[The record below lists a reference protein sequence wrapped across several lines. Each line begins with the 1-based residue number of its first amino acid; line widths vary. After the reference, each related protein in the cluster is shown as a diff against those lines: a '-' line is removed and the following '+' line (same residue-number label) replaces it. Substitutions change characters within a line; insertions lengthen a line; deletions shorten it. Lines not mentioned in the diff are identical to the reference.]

1 MTETVVI
8 TGASAGIGRATAELF
23 GRRGAN
29 VVLIARGEDGL
40 EAAADAVRS
49 AGGSALAV
57 PTDVADFD
65 AVERAAEQA
74 EDRFGPIDVW
84 VNVAFTSVFAP
95 FWEIKPD
102 EFRRVTEVSYL
113 GFVHGTMAALARMRP
128 RDRGTIVQVGS
139 ALGYRAIPLQSAY
152 CGAKHAVNGFTESVR
167 CELLHEGSKVRITVV
182 QMPAVN
188 TPQFSW
194 VLSRLPRHPQPVPP
208 IYQPEVAAQGVVFAA
223 DHADRKEHWVGASTA
238 GTILAQ
244 KFAAPVLDR
253 YLARTGFDSQQTSEP
268 VEPGRPNNLWQ
279 PVDQSPGSDE
289 GAHGVFDDRA
299 HARSAQLTVTERVE
313 EAGATVRRAL
323 GSLLDAA
330 RARTPQ
336 HPWSAATS
344 QPTEAGALTADQ
356 PTRAADADGL
366 ASDADA
372 RPADAPATDAGPPPV
387 DHAANL
393 ASHGT
398 SLSDPGTSLADPD
411 TAVTDHDTSV
421 TDIDPSLPEPN
432 VAAGVDE
439 QAPSVNR
446 HSFLDDIETPLADQD
461 GRSVDYDAPVADEDS
476 SWTDQGVVP
485 PTQVD
490 VPPGQSVVPPTQ
502 ADLPPGQ
509 STASAT
515 FPDDGSAV
523 DGTKPANGAEG
534 TVPLRLEDLSHERT
548 DASPAE
554 GYALPAEGDGPP
566 AEGYASSNEGS
577 AQAEGYPSAGEHAD
591 SGEQA
596 YQEGHAYPD
605 EHTDPA
611 GQPSNQS

>member
-40 EAAADAVRS
+40 RAAADAVEA

-167 CELLHEGSKVRITVV
+167 TELLHEGSKVRITIV

-194 VLSRLPRHPQPVPP
+194 VLSRLPRQPQPVPP

-238 GTILAQ
+238 GTIIAQ

-253 YLARTGFDSQQTSEP
+253 YLARTGFDSQQTDERA
-268 VEPGRPNNLWQ
+268 VPGRPNNLWQ
-279 PVDQSPGSDE
+279 PVDQAPGSDE
-289 GAHGVFDDRA
+289 GAHGVFDNRA
-299 HARSAQLTVTERVE
+299 HGRSAQLTVTERVE

-323 GSLLDAA
+323 GSLLGAA
-330 RARTPQ
+330 RSRPAQ

-344 QPTEAGALTADQ
+344 QQADSDALPASEWEAPPSGQDEPPSGQDDAPSGQDGSPSGLGNASAEPGNAPAAEQGTA
-356 PTRAADADGL
+356 
-366 ASDADA
+366 ASDAGA
-372 RPADAPATDAGPPPV
+372 PPADHD
-387 DHAANL
+387 ANL
-393 ASHGT
+393 ADH
-398 SLSDPGTSLADPD
+398 DTSLADPD

-421 TDIDPSLPEPN
+421 PTVDASLPEPN
-432 VAAGVDE
+432 VVSVVDE
-439 QAPSVNR
+439 DAPSANR
-446 HSFLDDIETPLADQD
+446 HSFLDDIDSPLGEQD
-461 GRSVDYDAPVADEDS
+461 ARSVGQDAPAPGAEPVEAWQS
-476 SWTDQGVVP
+476 GQGPVP
-485 PTQVD
+485 PTQID
-490 VPPGQSVVPPTQ
+490 VPPGHSAAPSTQDAAPPTGGPSPL
-502 ADLPPGQ
+502 DLEGLSRDQ
-509 STASAT
+509 
-515 FPDDGSAV
+515 PDAAQDQG
-523 DGTKPANGAEG
+523 
-534 TVPLRLEDLSHERT
+534 
-548 DASPAE
+548 DASPGE
-554 GYALPAEGDGPP
+554 
-566 AEGYASSNEGS
+566 S
-577 AQAEGYPSAGEHAD
+577 APEAD
-591 SGEQA
+591 
-596 YQEGHAYPD
+596 
-605 EHTDPA
+605 
-611 GQPSNQS
+611 QPSERL

>member
-1 MTETVVI
+1 VTETVVI

-40 EAAADAVRS
+40 QAAASAVEK

-113 GFVHGTMAALARMRP
+113 GFVHGTMVALARMRP
-128 RDRGTIVQVGS
+128 RDRGSIVQVGS

-238 GTILAQ
+238 GTIMAQ

-253 YLARTGFDSQQTSEP
+253 YLARTGFDSQQTQEP
-268 VEPGRPNNLWQ
+268 AVPGRPNNLWQ
-279 PVDQSPGSDE
+279 PVDQPPGSDE
-289 GAHGVFDDRA
+289 GAHGVFDSQA
-299 HARSAQLTVTERVE
+299 HGRSAQLTVTERVE

-323 GSLLDAA
+323 GSLFDAA
-330 RARTPQ
+330 RSRTPQ
-336 HPWSAATS
+336 RPWSTATS
-344 QPTEAGALTADQ
+344 QPTDAGAVSAGQRT
-356 PTRAADADGL
+356 P
-366 ASDADA
+366 ASDAGV
-372 RPADAPATDAGPPPV
+372 PASDAGPPPV
-387 DHAANL
+387 DHDANL
-393 ASHGT
+393 ADHDT
-398 SLSDPGTSLADPD
+398 SMADPD

-421 TDIDPSLPEPN
+421 PDIDASLPEPN
-432 VAAGVDE
+432 VAPGVDE
-439 QAPSVNR
+439 VAPSANR
-446 HSFLDDIETPLADQD
+446 HSFLDDVETPLANQD
-461 GRSVDYDAPVADEDS
+461 GRSTGQDAPVTDEDS
-476 SWTDQGVVP
+476 DWTDRGTVP

-490 VPPGQSVVPPTQ
+490 VPPGQ
-502 ADLPPGQ
+502 G
-509 STASAT
+509 TASPTPGDASHGHNGGRSAQHNGPAT
-515 FPDDGSAV
+515 
-523 DGTKPANGAEG
+523 EG
-534 TVPLRLEDLSHERT
+534 TAPLRLEDLSQGRT
-548 DASPAE
+548 DASQAQGDVSPAQ
-554 GYALPAEGDGPP
+554 GDVSQAQGDASQPQGDVSPAQGDVSP
-566 AEGYASSNEGS
+566 AQGDV
-577 AQAEGYPSAGEHAD
+577 SAGEHT
-591 SGEQA
+591 G
-596 YQEGHAYPD
+596 
-605 EHTDPA
+605 TA
-611 GQPSNQS
+611 GQPSGQS